1 MTNKDQRESAGGTE
15 EAKPTNY
22 PNPYIPP
29 EDWELACACAKAMGM
44 RSPSAFIRMGIRT
57 LGKIVM
63 MVNKEGSSND
73 SQ

>member
-1 MTNKDQRESAGGTE
+1 MTNKDQRESAGQAGGV
-15 EAKPTNY
+15 AKTTTTNY

-63 MVNKEGSSND
+63 MVNKEGEV
-73 SQ
+73 